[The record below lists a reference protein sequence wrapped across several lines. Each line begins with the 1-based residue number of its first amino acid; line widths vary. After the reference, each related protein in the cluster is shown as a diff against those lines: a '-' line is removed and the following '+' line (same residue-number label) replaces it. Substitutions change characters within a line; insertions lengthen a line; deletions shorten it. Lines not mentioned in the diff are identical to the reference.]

1 MPMSVIWNIGN
12 TAMPT
17 KTQHH
22 SRGGNFL
29 CASRKES
36 GTGFGG
42 VAKWGISLKR
52 KNITANALLR
62 GNRSYVAPG
71 NCSVFVPDATL
82 LYLNLIRVPLG
93 WAERIK
99 SICGSKNTDFILFSQ
114 SCIILFTNRQYTHHL
129 NRSGFQNLQAV

>member
-1 MPMSVIWNIGN
+1 MSVIWNIGKN
-12 TAMPT
+12 AMPT

-29 CASRKES
+29 CANRKES

-42 VAKWGISLKR
+42 VANLGISSKR
-52 KNITANALLR
+52 KKITANAPLF

-71 NCSVFVPDATL
+71 NCSVFVSDATL
-82 LYLNLIRVPLG
+82 LYLNLIRVPVG
-93 WAERIK
+93 WAGHIK
-99 SICGSKNTDFILFSQ
+99 CICCSKNTDFIVFSQ
-114 SCIILFTNRQYTHHL
+114 SCIILFTNCQYTYHL